1 MSQSDKESLF
11 LVIAQPGDEVGSF
24 AVHIGK
30 KSNIGRVFFNMKN
43 GVLKIYQIV

>member
-24 AVHIGK
+24 AVHIGE
-30 KSNIGRVFFNMKN
+30 KSNIGRFF
-43 GVLKIYQIV
+43 